1 VYLFFAISVITSL
14 HQHEKSTLQE
24 RGAHKQKNVALI
36 YWLLKSGVA
45 QVRKLTK
52 VQGGFFQMIKNL
64 RVLTLLTMI
73 VIFAFIF
80 TAGSFAQEYN
90 IAVIIKATD
99 SGFWQD
105 VLTGARAAGEKLDN
119 VTITTHGPTSESQ
132 IAEQV
137 SILENVITRNPDAI
151 VISSTSSDASVP
163 ALERAY
169 EQGIKIITIDN
180 KVNTDKIHS
189 HLATDNFVGGK
200 LAAQM
205 FVEMAKQHGKS
216 VGSGKVGLISAMA
229 GVQVLV
235 DRDEGFITGLNEYAP
250 GLEILETRY
259 VDNRIP
265 EALSATE
272 DILTSHPADLVGFF
286 ADNNHTGAGVAR
298 AIAERGL
305 EEEVPVIA
313 FDADDAEKRALETG
327 AIDALIVQDP
337 FRMGYDGVHYAVRAI
352 EEEELP
358 EYVDTGATAVTR
370 DNMNDEEIQNLL
382 NPKLRAEAV
391 LAE

>member
-1 VYLFFAISVITSL
+1 
-14 HQHEKSTLQE
+14 
-24 RGAHKQKNVALI
+24 
-36 YWLLKSGVA
+36 
-45 QVRKLTK
+45 
-52 VQGGFFQMIKNL
+52 MIKNS
-64 RVLTLLTMI
+64 RLLTVLALIM
-73 VIFAFIF
+73 VFAFVF

-105 VLTGARAAGEKLDN
+105 VLTGAKAADEKLDN

-137 SILENVITRNPDAI
+137 AILENVITRQPDAI
-151 VISSTSSDASVP
+151 VMASTSSDASVP

-169 EQGIKIITIDN
+169 DQGIKIITIDN
-180 KVNTDKIHS
+180 KVNTDKVHS
-189 HLATDNFVGGK
+189 HLATDNIVGGK
-200 LAAQM
+200 LAAEM
-205 FVEMAKQHGKS
+205 FVQMAEEHGKS
-216 VGSGKVGLISAMA
+216 VESGKVGLISAMA
-229 GVQVLV
+229 GVQVLA

-265 EALSATE
+265 EALSTAE
-272 DILTSHPADLVGFF
+272 DILTSHPEELVGFF

-298 AIAERGL
+298 AIAERGIAD
-305 EEEVPVIA
+305 EIPVVA
-313 FDADDAEKRALETG
+313 FDADDAEKRALEEGT
-327 AIDALIVQDP
+327 IDALIVQDP

-352 EEEELP
+352 EGEELP
-358 EYVDTGATAVTR
+358 AYVDTGVTAVTR

-382 NPKLRAEAV
+382 NPEQRAEAV